1 MSADRDPVVVWL
13 EEIRDFAGAT
23 DRAREMAQQ
32 AIDRLAPA
40 EPRKPG
46 DDAIDRIVESAAA
59 ENAHAGRSIADK
71 KIERITDAAREE
83 TERGRQARRQ
93 P

>member
-1 MSADRDPVVVWL
+1 VNAERDPVVVWL

-32 AIDRLAPA
+32 AIDRLAAAPA
-40 EPRKPG
+40 AG
-46 DDAIDRIVESAAA
+46 DKVDRIVEAAAA
-59 ENAHAGRSIADK
+59 ENAHAGTSIADR
-71 KIERITDAAREE
+71 KIGNLVEESKAE